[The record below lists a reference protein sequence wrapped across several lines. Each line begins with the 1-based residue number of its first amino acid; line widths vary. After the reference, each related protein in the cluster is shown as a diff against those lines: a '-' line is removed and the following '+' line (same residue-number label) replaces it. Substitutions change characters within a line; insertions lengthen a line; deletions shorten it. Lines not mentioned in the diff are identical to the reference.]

1 MQVQTHTLMDRYF
14 TLNIKKQTNKYS
26 FLLQMNS
33 SDRYSSDDVKGSTSK
48 QMINTQ
54 QLQCS
59 FFKLCVHGVLNEDI
73 SSCPEVSCGLIW
85 RGWWLWTSRGRKDNT
100 PRRRRRRPPL
110 RLHKKAF
117 HGWANLTKLGGSM
130 AHKRLIGQHSRFGT
144 IAGAAKQA
152 TKHIVMVINFIKPTL
167 SHGSSTNFHLSPSTT
182 TSYLML
188 TLTWRANNNLS
199 ICPATN
205 QWLSNTS

>member
-1 MQVQTHTLMDRYF
+1 MA
-14 TLNIKKQTNKYS
+14 TLNDCIW
-26 FLLQMNS
+26 
-33 SDRYSSDDVKGSTSK
+33 
-48 QMINTQ
+48 
-54 QLQCS
+54 
-59 FFKLCVHGVLNEDI
+59 
-73 SSCPEVSCGLIW
+73 SCREFSYCLIW
-85 RGWWLWTSRGRKDNT
+85 RRWWLLTSRGRKDNT
-100 PRRRRRRPPL
+100 PRRRHRRPPL

-130 AHKRLIGQHSRFGT
+130 AHKRVIGQHSALRT
-144 IAGAAKQA
+144 IVSVAKQA
-152 TKHIVMVINFIKPTL
+152 TKQIAMVINFIKPTL
-167 SHGSSTNFHLSPSTT
+167 SLFVISTNFHLSPSTT